1 MRIAVVD
8 LGSNSTRLLVA
19 DVDGEQVTELERR
32 SSVTRLADGVDMT
45 ARLGDEPIA
54 RVERTLAEYRA
65 AIESH
70 GATVT
75 IGVLTSAVRDA
86 ANGAEFVAHVR
97 DEFGIDAR
105 VLPGD
110 EEARLTFLGA
120 TAGRADAEH
129 IAVLDIG
136 GGSTELITG
145 SGFRI
150 SMQMGVVRFTERHLR
165 GDPPPSEE
173 LQRLTDAVREVLAV
187 ELPADLDVATL
198 LAVAGTAT
206 TAAAIA
212 QELEPYDPQRVHG
225 AHVTAGALEE
235 MLARLALM
243 TEAERRGVPGLHPDR
258 ATTILAGVTIL
269 LECARALGLDQIEV
283 SEHDILW
290 GAALDE
296 ARRRADAG

>member
-1 MRIAVVD
+1 MRIAVID

-19 DVDGEQVTELERR
+19 DVEGERVTELERR
-32 SSVTRLADGVDMT
+32 STVTRLADGVDMT
-45 ARLGDEPIA
+45 GRLGDEPIA

-65 AIESH
+65 AITSH
-70 GATVT
+70 GATIT

-86 ANGAEFVAHVR
+86 ANGAEFVARVR

-145 SGFRI
+145 SGFRT

-165 GDPPPSEE
+165 GDPPPPEE
-173 LQRLTDAVREVLAV
+173 LQRLTDAIREVLAV
-187 ELPADLDVATL
+187 ELPADLDVTTL

-206 TAAAIA
+206 TVAAIA
-212 QELEPYDPQRVHG
+212 QELEPYDPQRIHG

-235 MLARLALM
+235 MLARLALL
-243 TEAERRGVPGLHPDR
+243 TEAERRDVPGLHPDR
-258 ATTILAGVTIL
+258 APTILAGVTIL
-269 LECARALGLDQIEV
+269 LEVTRALGLDEIEV